1 MVAAQLAVVALHA
14 LAKLAAAAKKLVPAP
29 LEQTTPGRTRAP
41 GLFALLGVIA
51 MILRHITEP
60 SGPQLLAK
68 GLRWLARGAFVLV
81 GLVIILAVSGSV
93 YEAIVGREDA
103 RAHPAP
109 GRLVDVG
116 GFRLHINCVGA
127 GSPTIVLDA
136 GLGETSLDW
145 GQIQPQL
152 ATKTKVCAYDRA
164 GMGWSDPSFRERTPT
179 NIAEELHMLLIN
191 ADIGGPYVLVAHSL
205 SGKSARLFALRYRNE
220 MAGLVLVDA
229 RSEYVDSLTTPAENG
244 AFIEAIDAQGR
255 LYALA
260 RRFGVARLFG
270 ADIAG
275 SSSLPAETRS
285 LMALMGTT
293 QSAIAATAGEA
304 RARAASDAE
313 LVAAPR
319 LGALPL
325 IVLVSDQ
332 SIATVPHWQDAQRRQ
347 AQLSSAGRMVIASG
361 SSHYIQ
367 WDQPDLVIES
377 VRETI
382 ASAQSH

>member
-1 MVAAQLAVVALHA
+1 VVAAQRAAVAHHA
-14 LAKLAAAAKKLVPAP
+14 LAKLAAAVMKLALAP
-29 LEQTTPGRTRAP
+29 FEQTTPGRDRAS
-41 GLFALLGVIA
+41 GLFALIGVIA
-51 MILRHITEP
+51 MILRRTTE
-60 SGPQLLAK
+60 SIGARHLAQGLL
-68 GLRWLARGAFVLV
+68 WLARGAFVLI
-81 GLVIILAVSGSV
+81 GLVIVLSVSGSA
-93 YEAIVGREDA
+93 YEAVLSRGDA

-116 GFRLHINCVGA
+116 GFSLHISCVGA

-145 GQIQPQL
+145 NQIQPQL

-164 GMGWSDPSFRERTPT
+164 GMGWSDPSSRARTPA

-220 MAGLVLVDA
+220 MAGLVLIDA
-229 RSEYVDSLTTPAENG
+229 RSEYVDSLTIPAENA
-244 AFIEAIDAQGR
+244 AFVEAIDAQGR
-255 LYALA
+255 LYELA
-260 RRFGVARLFG
+260 RRFGIARLFG
-270 ADIAG
+270 ASLAG
-275 SSSLPAETRS
+275 SSAFPAKTRK
-285 LMALMGTT
+285 LMALVATT
-293 QSAIAATAGEA
+293 QSAIASTAAEA

-313 LVAAPR
+313 LRAAPA
-319 LGALPL
+319 LGDIPL
-325 IVLVSDQ
+325 VVLVSDQ

-347 AQLSSAGRMVIASG
+347 AQLGKAGRMVIASG

-367 WDQPDLVIES
+367 WDQPDLVVNS

-382 ASAQSH
+382 ASAR